1 MPGRQSHGG
10 LPSKQPKSR
19 VNNKKRSINA
29 FAIAA
34 QQNPENIKIR
44 QHRLGVE
51 GDDRPMKRA
60 RTEKYAGD
68 DKGASSA
75 KQQRKKVVKG
85 RFDELDIDAGSD
97 SEGNEWRMGHV
108 DSDN

>member
-34 QQNPENIKIR
+34 QQNPEILKVR
-44 QHRLGVE
+44 QHRLGDIE
-51 GDDRPMKRA
+51 DDNRPVKRV
-60 RTEKYAGD
+60 RTEENWND
-68 DKGASSA
+68 EEDASSA
-75 KQQRKKVVKG
+75 PKQKKNVRKG
-85 RFDELDIDAGSD
+85 RFDELDIDEGSD
-97 SEGNEWRMGHV
+97 SEGNE
-108 DSDN
+108 